1 VYIGRTMSPWFS
13 TSLGDPL
20 LAGESLSDLEAR
32 VRAAGATAGDLG
44 EMAVFVRH
52 ESEGRLHCEVR
63 AYFSPAA
70 ASVARAV
77 GAYPC
82 DRPSPEG
89 LSLLVGAPK
98 VWHALFSRRPA

>member
-1 VYIGRTMSPWFS
+1 MRPWFS
-13 TSLGDPL
+13 KSLGDPL
-20 LAGESLSDLEAR
+20 VAGESLSDLEAR
-32 VRAAGATAGDLG
+32 VRAAGVTAGDLG
-44 EMAVFVRH
+44 EMALFVRH

-77 GAYPC
+77 GADPC

-89 LSLLVGAPK
+89 LALLVGAPD
-98 VWHALFSRRPA
+98 VWRTLFPRRPA